1 MLNNL
6 KRGNAGGK
14 MLKNNKIRVLICS
27 LMLLGTIGMGNVARA
42 ATQYPPEGGQWNYGV
57 GVLGSYSDYLNSQVT
72 HGSTVKD
79 GQKKYSASA
88 PAGSWSQALARGVY
102 SGCQFYYNI

>member
-42 ATQYPPEGGQWNYGV
+42 ATQYPPEGGQWNYGF

-88 PAGSWSQALARGVY
+88 PAGS
-102 SGCQFYYNI
+102 

>member
-42 ATQYPPEGGQWNYGV
+42 QRNILLREDNGIM
-57 GVLGSYSDYLNSQVT
+57 VLAY
-72 HGSTVKD
+72 
-79 GQKKYSASA
+79 
-88 PAGSWSQALARGVY
+88 
-102 SGCQFYYNI
+102 

>member
-42 ATQYPPEGGQWNYGV
+42 ATQYPPEG
-57 GVLGSYSDYLNSQVT
+57 
-72 HGSTVKD
+72 
-79 GQKKYSASA
+79 
-88 PAGSWSQALARGVY
+88 
-102 SGCQFYYNI
+102 